1 MRIAVTGAQGQV
13 ARSLIERGKEAGVDV
28 IALARPA
35 LDLACPAS
43 VLPALRAATP
53 DMIVSAAAYT
63 AVDLAETEEAQARRI
78 NAEGAGAVAA
88 AARELDS
95 PVLHLSTDYV
105 FDGRLDRP
113 YREGDA
119 TGPIN
124 AYGRSKLAG
133 EVAVR
138 EVTPRH
144 VILRTA
150 WVYSPFGKN
159 FLRTM
164 LALGETRP
172 TVGVVADQIGQ
183 PTSALDIAD
192 GILAICDRLKKE
204 PDESMFGTFHMAGV
218 GGASWADFAEAI
230 FAEAERCGR
239 PRVTVTRIAT
249 KDYKTAARRPANS
262 RLDTTK
268 LAEIYGVVL
277 PPWRNALP
285 AIVERVLRSG

>member
-13 ARSLIERGKEAGVDV
+13 ARSLIERGREAGVEIV
-28 IALARPA
+28 ALARPA
-35 LDLACPAS
+35 LDLALPAS
-43 VLPALRAATP
+43 VLPALREAAP

-63 AVDLAETEEAQARRI
+63 GVDLAESEETQARRI

-88 AARELDS
+88 AARELDV
-95 PVLHLSTDYV
+95 PLLHLSTDYV
-105 FDGRLDRP
+105 FDGALERP
-113 YREGDA
+113 YRESDA

-133 EVAVR
+133 ETAVR
-138 EVTPRH
+138 EATPRH

-164 LALGETRP
+164 LALGATKP
-172 TVGVVADQIGQ
+172 TLGVVADQIGQ

-192 GILAICDRLKKE
+192 GILAICARLEKE
-204 PDESMFGTFHMAGV
+204 PDETMFGTFHMAGV

-230 FAEAERCGR
+230 FAAAERCGR
-239 PRVTVTRIAT
+239 APVSVTRIAT

-262 RLDTTK
+262 RLDTAK
-268 LAEIYGVVL
+268 LAETYGVVL

-285 AIVERVLRSG
+285 PIVERLLANG